1 MLKAL
6 SNNVETNLTLDE
18 MMDIQKNY
26 RDARHKIDQFQ
37 IEGSGAKIGGIWYY
51 IVSEEERTKVQ
62 DRLKEHLNIK

>member
-1 MLKAL
+1 MWKRILQ
-6 SNNVETNLTLDE
+6 LDE

-51 IVSEEERTKVQ
+51 IVSEEERAKVQ
-62 DRLKEHLNIK
+62 DR